1 MLNYS
6 CIQQATW
13 MNLTYMELCKRSQ
26 EEKSIQCVIPL
37 IKFQKWMKLIYGVRS
52 QVVMF
57 RGNRKVM
64 KWADIQIVLLGS
76 WKYSFS

>member
-1 MLNYS
+1 
-6 CIQQATW
+6 
-13 MNLTYMELCKRSQ
+13 
-26 EEKSIQCVIPL
+26 
-37 IKFQKWMKLIYGVRS
+37 MKLIYGVRS

-76 WKYSFS
+76 WKYSFSWAGSQLNKYVHFVYLWLVQFSEYVILW